1 MKLLSSSLRSNQ
13 RYIAFEVFPKTFS
26 FDELVEVFEKE
37 LLSLMGED
45 AFSRANAWF
54 IKNLWNE
61 KRGIGIVRVCNG
73 FVIPVK
79 VALSLVKRAS
89 RKGLIVRT
97 GKVYGT
103 IRKFR
108 EVQ

>member
-1 MKLLSSSLRSNQ
+1 MKLLTSSLRSNQ
-13 RYIAFEVFPKTFS
+13 RYIAFEIFPKTFS
-26 FDELVEVFEKE
+26 FDELMEAFEKE
-37 LLSLMGED
+37 VLCLLGED
-45 AFSRANAWF
+45 GFSRANTWF
-54 IKNLWNE
+54 IKNLWDE

-103 IRKFR
+103 LRKFKA
-108 EVQ
+108 VQ